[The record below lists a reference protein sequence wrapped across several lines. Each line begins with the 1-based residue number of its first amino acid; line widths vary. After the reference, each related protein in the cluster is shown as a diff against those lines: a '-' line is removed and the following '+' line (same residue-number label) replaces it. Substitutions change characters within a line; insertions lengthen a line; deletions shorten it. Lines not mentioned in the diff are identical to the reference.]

1 MRPGLLWLVGN
12 AISRAKCNAA
22 RYIGRVVVCIQAKE
36 REALFFRFHFCAL
49 NSNYSPEGSTDT

>member
-36 REALFFRFHFCAL
+36 REALFL
-49 NSNYSPEGSTDT
+49 GSTFALQS